1 MLWILL
7 AAGFSRRFGSPKL
20 LSPFRG
26 KPLIEA
32 TLTAYRAAGIE
43 PFVVIRDND
52 PTLASHLTAQ
62 PSDKLFCC
70 PTDIA
75 AEGMG
80 ASLSWALRTLSER
93 MSTDAEDASPARQAL
108 AIALADMPL
117 IHPETLSHLNVL
129 GTTLS
134 PRQVMRPS
142 YQGKSGHP
150 VLFGPGLTGLMKS
163 LGGDEGGKSIL
174 RRPDIQVTHWPT
186 EDAGVLFDIDTPA
199 DLKVSQEL

>member
-52 PTLASHLTAQ
+52 PTLASHLTAL
-62 PSDKLFCC
+62 PSDKLLCC

-80 ASLSWALRTLSER
+80 ASLSWALRTLPER
-93 MSTDAEDASPARQAL
+93 MSTDAEEASPARQAL

-117 IHPETLSHLNVL
+117 IHPGTLSHLNVL

-134 PRQVMRPS
+134 PRQVIRPS

-150 VLFGPGLTGLMKS
+150 VLFGSGLSDL
-163 LGGDEGGKSIL
+163 LQQLPGDEGGKRL
-174 RRPDIQVTHWPT
+174 LQRPDV
-186 EDAGVLFDIDTPA
+186 EVLDCPRDDPGILMDIDTPA
-199 DLKVSQEL
+199 DLRQA